1 MWWRFDQTVC
11 TVETMVFRVPTP
23 TDVLGLAKSTVGWAT
38 ETATAAATAPV
49 RVLGLLG
56 EAENLVGRI
65 TTVVDQ
71 VEHLVERAN
80 GTVADAEETVQD
92 TRSIVVAAAPIVAA
106 AGKVS
111 ARAET
116 VVGRASGVCDEAAK
130 TVVEAQRTSAN
141 ADELLAL
148 YSPTAKKAAP
158 LLDRFVEEL
167 SDSEVD
173 AAIRLVDELPQLT
186 EHVLTDILPI
196 LRTLDR
202 VGPEIHELL
211 EVTYD
216 VRRAIAGIPGFQF
229 FRRRGEDKVEDEE
242 PPKPQPVAARE

>member
-1 MWWRFDQTVC
+1 MLP
-11 TVETMVFRVPTP
+11 RVPTP
-23 TDVLGLAKSTVGWAT
+23 SDVLGLAKSTVGWAT
-38 ETATAAATAPV
+38 HSASAVVTAPA

-56 EAENLVGRI
+56 EAEDLVGRI
-65 TTVVDQ
+65 SKVVDQ
-71 VEHLVERAN
+71 VEELVQRAG
-80 GTVADAEETVQD
+80 GTVGDAEDVIRD
-92 TRSIVVAAAPIVAA
+92 ARAVAVAAAPIVADA
-106 AGKVS
+106 SRVS
-111 ARAET
+111 AQAEA
-116 VVGRASGVCDEAAK
+116 VVGRASGVADEAAK
-130 TVVEAQRTSAN
+130 TVEDVRRTSTS
-141 ADELLAL
+141 ADELLNTYA
-148 YSPTAKKAAP
+148 PTAKKAAP

-167 SDSEVD
+167 SEAEVD

-229 FRRRGEDKVEDEE
+229 FRRRGEDKVDDDEPRPQAIT
-242 PPKPQPVAARE
+242 PPN